1 MADSGLDHPPAFPAA
16 FVRTVTDVHGA
27 AGRAWLDAL
36 PGLLREQSDRWGLTL
51 GPPFALSHNYVAPA
65 VRADGT
71 RVVLK
76 VGVPCRDLD
85 TEVSAL
91 RLFDGRGCV
100 RLLAAD
106 AGRGAL
112 LLERLDPGTTLEA
125 VADDEA
131 ATVQAAGVMR
141 RLWRPAPPDHP
152 FPRAG
157 DWGRGFARL
166 RGRFGGGT
174 GPFPAALVGEAEALF
189 ADLLA
194 TSPPPVLLHGDLH
207 HGNILDAGSILD
219 AGGGEGWLAI
229 DPKGVV
235 GDPTYEAGALL
246 RNPERL
252 HTRADMDRVLAR
264 RVDLLADVLGL
275 DRARIGGWGLAQA
288 VLSAWWTFEDH
299 GRVGEAGLA
308 VARGLSALRA

>member
-1 MADSGLDHPPAFPAA
+1 MADSDLDYPPAFPTA

-36 PGLLREQSDRWGLTL
+36 PRLLRGQSDRWGLTL
-51 GPPFALSHNYVAPA
+51 GPPLPLSHNYVAPA
-65 VRADGT
+65 VWADGA

-76 VGVPCRDLD
+76 VGVPCPDLD

-131 ATVQAAGVMR
+131 ATVQAANVMR

-152 FPRAG
+152 FPRVG
-157 DWGRGFARL
+157 DWSRGFARL
-166 RGRFGGGT
+166 RGRFGGGL
-174 GPFPAALVGEAEALF
+174 GPFPSALVEEAEALF
-189 ADLLA
+189 SGLLA

-207 HGNILDAGSILD
+207 HGNILDAGGTG
-219 AGGGEGWLAI
+219 AGGGEWLAI

-235 GDPTYEAGALL
+235 GDPAYEAGALL

-252 HTRADMDRVLAR
+252 HTLPDMDRVLAR
-264 RVDLLADVLGL
+264 RVDLLADALGL

-299 GRVGEAGLA
+299 GRVGEASLA
-308 VARGLSALRA
+308 VARALSALRV